1 VSHSL
6 AAIAGG
12 LKCVSMVARY
22 HGIASEVEQLN
33 HQYGRS
39 AGHDSIVTLLLALR
53 FLGLRAK
60 RVESNWEKLTGVSS
74 PAIVFERDGSFSVL
88 ARVGT
93 DRVLVH
99 RPSNG
104 VPEMVPRAEFE
115 SVWSGELILVTRRWN
130 DMRGPRR
137 FDLSWFLPAIV
148 KHRRHFGEV
157 LVASF
162 FMQILALMTPLFFQV
177 VVDKVLTHRGLTTL
191 DVLAVGLLVV
201 SVFEVLLGGLRSYI
215 LSHTTNRIDVSLG
228 SELYRHLL
236 SLPISYFEARRVGDT
251 VARVR
256 ELETIRQFITGST
269 LTVVID
275 LLFVFVF
282 LILMYLYSPI
292 LTYVVL
298 ATIPCYILLSILVTP
313 VLRHRLQQKF
323 TCGAENHAFLVES
336 VTGIE
341 TLKTHALEPQ
351 ARQRWEERL
360 AAYVTASF
368 RTTNLGTIA
377 NQFAAFI
384 NKVST
389 VLILWIGARL
399 VMDGE
404 LSVGQLVAFNMLSGR
419 VSGPVLRLV
428 ALWQEFQQAA
438 ISMAR
443 LGDVLNTKAEVGVDV
458 ARPSPPNV
466 RGHVVFDAVTFRYQ
480 PDGVDVLQDIDLRVA
495 PGEVIG
501 ILGASGSGKS
511 TLTRLLQRLHVPQRG
526 RVLVDNMDI
535 STVDP
540 AWLRRSIGVVLQ
552 DSFIFNRSVR
562 ENIALADPSLPL
574 NQVITAAKL
583 AGAHEFV
590 VDLAQGYETELSE
603 QGRNLSGGQR
613 QRLALARALVTN
625 PKILILDEATSALDY
640 ESERL
645 IQQNMRTICQSRTV
659 FIIAHRLSALRE
671 ASRLLVMHK
680 GRIVEGGS
688 HQELMEH
695 RGYYARLYA
704 LQADGVHV
712 AV

>member
-1 VSHSL
+1 
-6 AAIAGG
+6 
-12 LKCVSMVARY
+12 
-22 HGIASEVEQLN
+22 
-33 HQYGRS
+33 
-39 AGHDSIVTLLLALR
+39 
-53 FLGLRAK
+53 
-60 RVESNWEKLTGVSS
+60 
-74 PAIVFERDGSFSVL
+74 
-88 ARVGT
+88 
-93 DRVLVH
+93 
-99 RPSNG
+99 
-104 VPEMVPRAEFE
+104 
-115 SVWSGELILVTRRWN
+115 
-130 DMRGPRR
+130 
-137 FDLSWFLPAIV
+137 
-148 KHRRHFGEV
+148 
-157 LVASF
+157 
-162 FMQILALMTPLFFQV
+162 
-177 VVDKVLTHRGLTTL
+177 
-191 DVLAVGLLVV
+191 
-201 SVFEVLLGGLRSYI
+201 
-215 LSHTTNRIDVSLG
+215 
-228 SELYRHLL
+228 
-236 SLPISYFEARRVGDT
+236 
-251 VARVR
+251 
-256 ELETIRQFITGST
+256 
-269 LTVVID
+269 
-275 LLFVFVF
+275 
-282 LILMYLYSPI
+282 
-292 LTYVVL
+292 
-298 ATIPCYILLSILVTP
+298 
-313 VLRHRLQQKF
+313 
-323 TCGAENHAFLVES
+323 
-336 VTGIE
+336 
-341 TLKTHALEPQ
+341 
-351 ARQRWEERL
+351 
-360 AAYVTASF
+360 
-368 RTTNLGTIA
+368 
-377 NQFAAFI
+377 
-384 NKVST
+384 
-389 VLILWIGARL
+389 
-399 VMDGE
+399 
-404 LSVGQLVAFNMLSGR
+404 
-419 VSGPVLRLV
+419 
-428 ALWQEFQQAA
+428 
-438 ISMAR
+438 
-443 LGDVLNTKAEVGVDV
+443 
-458 ARPSPPNV
+458 
-466 RGHVVFDAVTFRYQ
+466 
-480 PDGVDVLQDIDLRVA
+480 LRVA